1 MADEREPKRKF
12 VSLKVKWAFGTACGS
27 LLIFLVVAAVLFM
40 AFHQQLMDQ
49 ETSRTQRA
57 LTTVTSRLN
66 RRSDRLTK
74 DQVNRSLRPSTPNH
88 RLPGYA
94 FHENIAQ
101 GLGDS
106 HLIVSVFNADGQ
118 RLFSTWHSEVPLKRV
133 KQQTVGRVKVPGRQ
147 EMVAGRAPVWDRSH
161 HHVVG
166 YVQVENHLTAYSK
179 SMAHLWHIMFLTV
192 LLVIIASGLLGYGL
206 SAFFLRRL
214 DDVVATIESV
224 KDDPKSKSRV
234 PVNGPNDEI
243 TELGNVA
250 NQMID
255 QTQDYIDSQVQFVS
269 DVSHELRT
277 PITIIHGHLEMLSR
291 WGKDDPK
298 ILAESLKESLAET
311 MRLNNL
317 IKEMI
322 ELTRAGEAPA
332 NFADQKTNVRDVL
345 YQVYGS
351 YKSTYP
357 KYIFTLDDDLSHD
370 IMVNILRDH
379 LVEILTILCDN
390 AVKYSADRHEVHLS
404 LSRNIAE
411 VEIGVQDFG
420 IGIPADDIPY
430 IFNRFYRVDKARNRK
445 KGGNGLGLAI
455 AKQLVEGYG
464 GTISVESSVGA
475 GSLFRVTLPI
485 LQPDDHK
492 KHHKAGQTDK
502 PQ

>member
-1 MADEREPKRKF
+1 MADDREPQRKF
-12 VSLKVKWAFGTACGS
+12 VSLKVKWALGTACGS
-27 LLIFLVVAAVLFM
+27 LVIFLVVAAVLFM
-40 AFHQQLMDQ
+40 AFHQQLMAQ
-49 ETSRTQRA
+49 ETNRTSKA
-57 LTTVTSRLN
+57 LTTVTEKLN
-66 RRSDRLTK
+66 KKQEKLTTTNVS
-74 DQVNRSLRPSTPNH
+74 QRLRPNNPNQK
-88 RLPGYA
+88 LPGA
-94 FHENIAQ
+94 IFHESIAQ

-106 HLIVSVFNADGQ
+106 HLIVTIYNKSGH
-118 RLFSTWHSEVPLKRV
+118 RLFSTWHSEMPLRRV
-133 KQQTVGRVKVPGRQ
+133 SHRVVDRTRVSGHHD
-147 EMVAGRAPVWDRSH
+147 MVAGRSPIWNKSH
-161 HHVVG
+161 QRIIG
-166 YVQVENHLTAYSK
+166 YVQVENHLTAYAK
-179 SMAHLWHIMFLTV
+179 AMGHLWHIFFLTL
-192 LLVIIASGLLGYGL
+192 LLVLVASGLLGYGL

-214 DDVVATIESV
+214 DGVVDTIESV

-234 PVNGPNDEI
+234 PTEGANDEI
-243 TELGNVA
+243 TELGRMA

-298 ILAESLKESLAET
+298 ILDESLKESLAET

-317 IKEMI
+317 IQEMI
-322 ELTRAGEAPA
+322 ELTRAGEAAA
-332 NFADQKTNVRDVL
+332 NFADETTNVRNVVHEVYDS
-345 YQVYGS
+345 YQ
-351 YKSTYP
+351 STYP
-357 KYIFTLDDDLSHD
+357 KYSFTLDDDLSHD
-370 IMVNILRDH
+370 ITVNILREH
-379 LVEILTILCDN
+379 LVEILNILLDN

-420 IGIPADDIPY
+420 IGIPAEDIPH

-464 GTISVESSVGA
+464 GTIRVESSVGS

-485 LQPDDHK
+485 SQPKDNK

-502 PQ
+502 